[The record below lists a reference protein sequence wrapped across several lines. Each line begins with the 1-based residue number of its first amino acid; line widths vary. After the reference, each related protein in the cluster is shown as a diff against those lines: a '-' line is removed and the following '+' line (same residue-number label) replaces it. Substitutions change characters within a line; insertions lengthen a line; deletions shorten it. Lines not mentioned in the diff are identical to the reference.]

1 MSVLLDTSVWSVFL
15 RRRRKKLTTVE
26 KSIRWEVGELIKT
39 DDAVLIGPVRQ
50 ELLTGIRDK
59 RHFEKLRDYLTA
71 FDDEPLATEDYEAAA
86 RWANDC
92 RREGV
97 SGSAI
102 DFLICAVAIRR
113 ALPVFTTDDDFAR
126 YAQHIPLVLHVPTNP
141 KT

>member
-1 MSVLLDTSVWSVFL
+1 VSVLLDTSVWSIFL
-15 RRRRKKLTTVE
+15 RRRRKRLTAAE
-26 KSIRWEVGELIKT
+26 KSVPWEVGELIKA
-39 DDAVLIGPVRQ
+39 DDTVLIGPVRQ
-50 ELLTGIRDK
+50 ELLTGIRDE
-59 RHFEKLRDYLTA
+59 RHFETLRDYLSA
-71 FDDEPLATEDYEAAA
+71 FDDERLATEDYETAA

-126 YAQHIPLVLHVPTNP
+126 YAGHIPLVLHVPTNR